1 MKLLTLTIIILIVIL
16 QDSIFIWK
24 INKLNGE
31 NWFFKH
37 ETLEK
42 SFGMALCR
50 LSKRMLGD
58 HEYEMCLK
66 CDY

>member
-42 SFGMALCR
+42 SFGMALCPR
-50 LSKRMLGD
+50 ECLGI
-58 HEYEMCLK
+58 MNMK
-66 CDY
+66 CV